1 MKIDKSTIDKV
12 LKMNDDQL
20 WRVIQYVAKKSGQG
34 ELAAAQ
40 RPSDMSKIRTT
51 LTSLTDSEIENAI
64 KLMKEKKN
72 ERK

>member
-20 WRVIQYVAKKSGQG
+20 WRVIQYVAKKSGSD
-34 ELAAAQ
+34 ELSKLEK
-40 RPSDMSKIRTT
+40 PSDMSKIRTT
-51 LTSLTDSEIENAI
+51 LSCLTDSEIDNAV
-64 KLMKEKKN
+64 KLMKERKN

>member
-40 RPSDMSKIRTT
+40 KPSDMSKIRTT
-51 LTSLTDSEIENAI
+51 LASLTDSEIENAI
-64 KLMKEKKN
+64 KLMKERKN

>member
-1 MKIDKSTIDKV
+1 MKIDKNTIDKV

-34 ELAAAQ
+34 EISAMEK
-40 RPSDMSKIRTT
+40 PSDMSKIRAT
-51 LTSLTDSEIENAI
+51 LGALTDEEIERAI
-64 KLMKEKKN
+64 KQMKERKN